1 MWRRTVAERGVLWY
15 NFQAMSGYVNI
26 QDEAFRMLASG
37 YLSLYRIDLD
47 EDRITTLF
55 LSADRDLQSIKP
67 LLEKHAKYSELM
79 VEWAENRVHPDFHD
93 QMAAY
98 GRIDYLREVLRH
110 AKRHT
115 VRYVRSIAGHEQW
128 LEMVLTKA
136 EEVDEEPR
144 TVFMR
149 FVDCDEDQRRRLDDE
164 AAHDRRSIIN
174 AIHTAL
180 GSGEWEIARNP
191 DGTPGS
197 CYWSPAFRRLVGCGE
212 MSAEEFGT
220 DIHAWMDRLHPS
232 DLERIRDAI
241 LSTVSDPT
249 GGKIYDVKYRI
260 RVEGKG
266 YRWFRAA
273 GSARENGRG
282 EVVAING
289 VFIDID
295 DQVRANE
302 AKSYFFSTVSHDIR
316 TPLNAI
322 CGFAEVLEL
331 GVEGE
336 EERKSYV
343 SSIRSS
349 GKLLLELIN
358 DVLDLSKLESG
369 KMEIAPEPTDIKHL
383 VDEVVSAFQ
392 VVKSSKGVEVAAEFD
407 EIPEFVQLDP
417 QRVRQILFNLIGN
430 AMKFTDRGS
439 ITVRLGM
446 KGKTLVMS
454 VADTGRGIPA
464 DKLDMILQPYVQ
476 VSADKGASGTGLG
489 LPICKQLVEL
499 MGGVMRVESE
509 VGVGSTFTLE
519 IPNVI
524 AKAVDV
530 EYIKTSSG
538 RIIPVT
544 KELHVLAVDDVPV
557 NLKLLDVFARRL
569 GVKKVT
575 TAVDGHD
582 AFKKLESCLAVGDP
596 VNLVLTDM
604 WMPKMDGEQLCRA
617 IRADDRFASLRVIAL
632 TADVEAN
639 KNFREIGFD
648 GILLKPM
655 TLAKFRDILS

>member
-1 MWRRTVAERGVLWY
+1 M
-15 NFQAMSGYVNI
+15 NGYMNI
-26 QDEAFRMLASG
+26 EDENFRMLASG
-37 YLSLYRIDLD
+37 FLSLYRIDLD
-47 EDRITTLF
+47 QDRITTLM
-55 LSADRDLQSIKP
+55 LSEDRDLQSIKP
-67 LLEKHAKYSELM
+67 LLEKHVKYSELM
-79 VEWAENRVHPDFHD
+79 VEWSANRVHPDFHD
-93 QMAAY
+93 RMAAY
-98 GRIDYLREVLRH
+98 GKIDYLREIMRH
-110 AKRHT
+110 TKRHI
-115 VRYVRSIAGHEQW
+115 VRYVRSIEDHEQW
-128 LEMVLTKA
+128 LEMTLVKA
-136 EEVDEEPR
+136 EAADEEAHSL
-144 TVFMR
+144 MMY
-149 FVDCDEDQRRRLDDE
+149 FVDCDEDQRRRLETE
-164 AAHDRRSIIN
+164 AAYDRRSVMN

-180 GSGEWEIARNP
+180 GSGEWEISRNA
-191 DGTPGS
+191 DGTPGF
-197 CYWSPAFRRLVGCGE
+197 CYWSPAFRKLVGCE
-212 MSAEEFGT
+212 NMTSEEFGT

-232 DLERIRDAI
+232 DLARIKTAI
-241 LSTVSDPT
+241 LSTVADPS

-260 RVEGKG
+260 KVEGKG

-273 GSARENGRG
+273 GSARENGQG

-331 GVEGE
+331 GVENE
-336 EERKSYV
+336 KERKNYV

-369 KMEIAPEPTDIKHL
+369 KMQIAPEPTDVKHL
-383 VDEVVSAFQ
+383 VDEVVNAFQ
-392 VVKSSKGVEVAAEFD
+392 IVKSSKRVEVSASFGEV
-407 EIPEFVQLDP
+407 PEFIMIDP

-430 AMKFTDRGS
+430 AMKFTDKGS

-446 KGKTLVMS
+446 RGKTLELS

-464 DKLDMILQPYVQ
+464 DKIDMILQPYVQ

-499 MGGVMRVESE
+499 MGGKMTVTSE
-509 VGVGSTFTLE
+509 LGVGSTFALE

-524 AKAVDV
+524 AKEVDV
-530 EYIKTSSG
+530 QYIKTSSG
-538 RIIPVT
+538 RIMPIT

-557 NLKLLDVFARRL
+557 NLALLEVFARKI

-575 TAVDGHD
+575 SAADGHD
-582 AFKKLESCLAVGDP
+582 AFKKLEECHAKGDP

-617 IRADDRFASLRVIAL
+617 IRGDDRFKALKVIAL

-655 TLAKFRDILS
+655 TLSKFRDVLS